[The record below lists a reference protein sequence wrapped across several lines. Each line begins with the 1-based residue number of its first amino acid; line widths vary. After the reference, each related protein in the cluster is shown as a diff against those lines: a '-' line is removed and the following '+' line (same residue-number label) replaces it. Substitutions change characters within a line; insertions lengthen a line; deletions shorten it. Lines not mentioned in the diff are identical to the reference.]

1 MTLFYNAVDDACDE
15 RTSTLKRN
23 LFWDEVR
30 LIEDTLFLEW
40 LNAGRFDDLIDHAL
54 DEYDIQD
61 GEAFCASLSE
71 VLAKAGDRTRF
82 ERLFLGLTKTREAA
96 FWRAWPKAQEGHIGA
111 MKETARHLANALEAM
126 AGLYHCYWV
135 VTDEAGMESVK
146 INMLR
151 LQARQKPAR
160 PKRGP
165 ASGA

>member
-1 MTLFYNAVDDACDE
+1 MTHFFDAVDDACDE
-15 RTSTLKRN
+15 RTSALKRN

-40 LNAGRFDDLIDHAL
+40 LKADRFDDLIDHAL

-71 VLAKAGDRTRF
+71 ALAKGGDRTRF

-111 MKETARHLANALEAM
+111 MKETARHQASALEAM

-135 VTDEAGMESVK
+135 IHDEAGMESVK
-146 INMLR
+146 NNMLR

-160 PKRGP
+160 PKR
-165 ASGA
+165 SETSET